1 MKTFDCLI
9 DTDPLAATVSSVSTH
24 VQNTT
29 VAVAAMEAAV
39 IESEKLAADKI
50 CHNVTSGFHV
60 LITSQVSQ
68 KAAGYFSQMSSK
80 MILLV
85 EFAKTLATM
94 QNRMNN
100 DYQRLKR
107 EYMKIFRGLDKSLEN
122 RIRQLDKKVMEI
134 ADVKKSVVISKIVR
148 DAPSAMFYGKDTQN
162 TAQLMFSARI
172 RSKTCKALDNIAKNV
187 FSYQYYKKQLDSVL
201 NTVHISQDRT
211 ECIPVIFTE
220 EKSFVSAAN
229 TVNNVYVAE
238 GVGNISKNN
247 IASTIMQNITQKGI
261 QNMAD
266 NKSESENSEIKNEFM
281 NLISA
286 SNLDERTA
294 TQMIALFNGG
304 EQ

>member
-1 MKTFDCLI
+1 
-9 DTDPLAATVSSVSTH
+9 
-24 VQNTT
+24 
-29 VAVAAMEAAV
+29 
-39 IESEKLAADKI
+39 
-50 CHNVTSGFHV
+50 
-60 LITSQVSQ
+60 
-68 KAAGYFSQMSSK
+68 
-80 MILLV
+80 
-85 EFAKTLATM
+85 M

-148 DAPSAMFYGKDTQN
+148 DAPSALFYGKDTQN

-187 FSYQYYKKQLDSVL
+187 FSSQYYKKQLDAVL

-238 GVGNISKNN
+238 GVGTISKNN
-247 IASTIMQNITQKGI
+247 IASTIMQNITQTGI
-261 QNMAD
+261 QNIAD
-266 NKSESENSEIKNEFM
+266 NKSDSENSEIKNEFM

-294 TQMIALFNGG
+294 AQMIALFNGG